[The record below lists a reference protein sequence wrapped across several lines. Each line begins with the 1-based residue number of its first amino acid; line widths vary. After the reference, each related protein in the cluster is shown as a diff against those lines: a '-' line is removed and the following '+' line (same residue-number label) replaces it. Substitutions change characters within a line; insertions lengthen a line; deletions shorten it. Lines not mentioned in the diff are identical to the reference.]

1 MLYLI
6 VKWIHVLSAITA
18 LGANITYPLLLR
30 AAGSDPQAKRFALR
44 SIARLEIVANI
55 GYGVLLITGFA
66 MLFIGGIP
74 ISTPWVASAIAVY
87 VIVGFLAGSRYTPAL
102 RKQIQLAE
110 APGPSSPEYLAA
122 EESTQRLGMIILL
135 LVVVIEFLM
144 TVKPALWG

>member
-1 MLYLI
+1 MFYLI
-6 VKWIHVLSAITA
+6 VKWIHILSAITA

-30 AAGSDPQAKRFALR
+30 VAGNDAAAKRFALR

-55 GYGVLLITGFA
+55 GYGVLLVTGFA

-74 ISTPWVASAIAVY
+74 ISTPWVASAIGVY
-87 VIVGFLAGSRYTPAL
+87 IIVGFLAGSRYTPAL

-110 APGPSSPEYLAA
+110 QPGPSSREYLAA
-122 EESTQRLGMIILL
+122 EERTQRLGMMILL
-135 LVVVIEFLM
+135 LVVIIEFLM

>member
-1 MLYLI
+1 MLFLI
-6 VKWIHVLSAITA
+6 VKWIHVVSAITA

-30 AAGSDPQAKRFALR
+30 TAGSDPLAKRLALR
-44 SIARLEIVANI
+44 SIARLEILANI
-55 GYGVLLITGFA
+55 GYGVLLVTGFA

-74 ISTPWVASAIAVY
+74 IGTPWVASAIAVY
-87 VIVGFLAGSRYTPAL
+87 VIVGFLAGGRYTPAL

-110 APGPSSPEYLAA
+110 TPGPDSPDYIAA

-144 TVKPALWG
+144 TVKPRLWG